1 MSQALKAVEVTRAEL
16 STQLQVGAAREAQ
29 LQQQVHLLS
38 KQLQE
43 AAAARRID
51 QRGRDAELLLQGA
64 HEELRSKEVAAEHMK
79 SVIATMR
86 KDSAFHHAR
95 ISELEN
101 EVKSLQT
108 QNSALEA
115 RADQMGAEGAA
126 ATQELRTADTR
137 VHTLISERDETH
149 RQNKT
154 LESKVFRR

>member
-64 HEELRSKEVAAEHMK
+64 HEELRSKEMK
-79 SVIATMR
+79 RELYRQMV
-86 KDSAFHHAR
+86 R
-95 ISELEN
+95 I
-101 EVKSLQT
+101 
-108 QNSALEA
+108 
-115 RADQMGAEGAA
+115 
-126 ATQELRTADTR
+126 
-137 VHTLISERDETH
+137 
-149 RQNKT
+149 
-154 LESKVFRR
+154 